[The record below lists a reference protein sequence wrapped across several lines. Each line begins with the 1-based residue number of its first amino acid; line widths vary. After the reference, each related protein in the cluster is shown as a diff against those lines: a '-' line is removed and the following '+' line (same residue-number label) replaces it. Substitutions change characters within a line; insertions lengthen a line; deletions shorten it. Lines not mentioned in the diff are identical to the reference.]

1 LSNIKII
8 IPLHIFAVCLS
19 LDDRGKFHGN
29 RLAGS
34 NSVVATLSGAIG
46 PLSFHIK

>member
-19 LDDRGKFHGN
+19 LGDQGKFHGS

-34 NSVVATLSGAIG
+34 NSIVDTHAGAIV
-46 PLSFHIK
+46 PLSFLIK